1 MSRLLWTL
9 SFSSAR
15 HFVLVLVDY
24 AMQYPEAVPQ
34 HTISAKSMVQ
44 AMFQVI
50 SLVAILKEIL
60 TDQGMSSRY
69 VTYT

>member
-1 MSRLLWTL
+1 M
-9 SFSSAR
+9 
-15 HFVLVLVDY
+15 LVLVDY
-24 AMQYPEAVPQ
+24 AMQYPEAVPL